1 MNLDLQTMID
11 AFERISLDERLHL
24 IITSEEDLQVC
35 IEFNRADQFQCWTFY
50 FRDARE
56 ESKRQCSRSH
66 ALEVATA
73 FRLSHSEM
81 AKELAGMLLT
91 QAAFADQFVRE
102 VEELLGKEA
111 VKESI
116 IRTQL
121 FMDALK
127 DAVSNALTPENNRE
141 SSERPVHSLAPAL
154 PPPVQGNPKL
164 RVIKGS

>member
-11 AFERISLDERLHL
+11 AFERMSLDERLHL
-24 IITSEEDLQVC
+24 ILNSEEDLQVC

-56 ESKRQCSRSH
+56 ESKRQCSRLH
-66 ALEVATA
+66 ALEVASA

-91 QAAFADQFVRE
+91 QAAFADQFVGE

-116 IRTQL
+116 VRTQL

-127 DAVSNALTPENNRE
+127 DAVSNALSTDN
-141 SSERPVHSLAPAL
+141 SSESPDRPVPSLSPAL
-154 PPPVQGNPKL
+154 PPPSQGNPKL